1 MKLYK
6 TNTLF
11 DKTTYIQ
18 ALAKIG
24 VKAEATADGV
34 LIDMEAYKANYK
46 AFSAPHIVTINHKW
60 VKAL

>member
-6 TNTLF
+6 TNDLF
-11 DKTTYIQ
+11 DKTAYIQ

-24 VKAEATADGV
+24 VNAQATAEGV

-46 AFSAPHIVTINHKW
+46 AFSAPHIVTMNHKW
-60 VKAL
+60 VKEL